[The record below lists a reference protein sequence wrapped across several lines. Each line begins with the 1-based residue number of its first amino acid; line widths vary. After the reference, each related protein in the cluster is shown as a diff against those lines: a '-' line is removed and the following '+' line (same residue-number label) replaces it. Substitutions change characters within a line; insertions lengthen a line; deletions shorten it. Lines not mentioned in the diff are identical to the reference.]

1 MKMAEIKLDHPMLAI
16 SGNLDRNVVPELQKE
31 ASQLLR
37 KGQIKILD
45 LSGIESLDSAGVAF
59 LECLKDSVQ
68 KNNPTVTV
76 IAPPLP
82 MLKIMQTFADHAE
95 GLKKP
100 APPSIFESIG
110 QKVVDAYLE
119 FVDAFLL
126 CSELAWWSII
136 GIFDRKGQKRGSFTS
151 AGVLLGYNALAVVA
165 LLSFIIGFILSLQ
178 SAAQLRIYGGN
189 VFLPDL
195 LTVTMVREMGPLI
208 TAIIVAGRSG
218 SAIASE
224 IATMQVS
231 EEIDAL
237 RMMALNPIRY
247 VVVPKFHAITV
258 VMPLLVVFSIIVA
271 EIGGLIIGLQMLDL
285 SLATFWARSIAIIS
299 IKDIVISLSKSIV
312 FAWLIVIIG
321 AHYGFRVK
329 GGAEGVGKATTASV
343 VASIFAVIITDALF
357 SLFYL
362 G

>member
-1 MKMAEIKLDHPMLAI
+1 MANLKLESSKLIVA
-16 SGNLDRNVVPELQKE
+16 GVLDRNTVPELQRE
-31 ASQLLR
+31 AHHLLR
-37 KGQIKILD
+37 RGEVQNLD

-59 LECLKDSVQ
+59 LECLKKDLEEE
-68 KNNPTVTV
+68 NPQLTV
-76 IAPPLP
+76 IAAPLP
-82 MLKIMQTFADHAE
+82 ILKIMRTFADKAVE
-95 GLKKP
+95 VEKP
-100 APPSIFESIG
+100 ATASIFESLG
-110 QKVVDAYLE
+110 QKMEDAWLE
-119 FVDAFLL
+119 LKDAVLL
-126 CSELAWWSII
+126 CSELFWWSIV
-136 GIFDRKGQKRGSFTS
+136 GMFDRKGQKKGSFTS
-151 AGVLLGYNALAVVA
+151 AGVQLGYDALPVVA

-178 SAAQLRIYGGN
+178 SAAQLKIYGGN

-195 LTVTMVREMGPLI
+195 LAITMVREMGPLI
-208 TAIIVAGRSG
+208 TAVIVAGRSG

-271 EIGGLIIGLQMLDL
+271 EIGGVLIGLQMLDL
-285 SLATFWARSIAIIS
+285 SIATFITRSIDIIS
-299 IKDIVISLSKSIV
+299 LKDIVISLSKSTV

-329 GGAEGVGKATTASV
+329 GEAEGVGKATTASV

>member
-1 MKMAEIKLDHPMLAI
+1 MENFKLIDDILYIAGDLNRQLIPK
-16 SGNLDRNVVPELQKE
+16 LQKE
-31 ASQLLR
+31 AAASRL
-37 KGQIKILD
+37 KGVKSLD
-45 LSGIESLDSAGVAF
+45 MSGVTSLDSAAVAF
-59 LECLKDSVQ
+59 LECLRDDLK
-68 KNNPTVTV
+68 KNYPE
-76 IAPPLP
+76 
-82 MLKIMQTFADHAE
+82 LKLIYPEAHLLRVMQTFEDEKISLPVPESPKFLE
-95 GLKKP
+95 G
-100 APPSIFESIG
+100 IG
-110 QKVVDAYLE
+110 QKVEDALLE
-119 FVDAFLL
+119 LKDAFIL
-126 CSELAWWSII
+126 CSELTWWSLL
-136 GIFDRKGQKRGSFTS
+136 GLFDQKGQKKGSFTA
-151 AGVLLGYNALAVVA
+151 AGILLGYNALPVVA

-178 SAAQLRIYGGN
+178 SAAQLKIYGGN
-189 VFLPDL
+189 IFLPDL
-195 LTVTMVREMGPLI
+195 LAVTMVREMGPLI

-258 VMPLLVVFSIIVA
+258 VMPLLVVFSIIVG
-271 EIGGLIIGLQMLDL
+271 ELGGLIIGMQMLDL
-285 SLATFWARSIAIIS
+285 SIPTFLVRSIDIIS

-321 AHYGFRVK
+321 AHYGFRVQ

-343 VASIFAVIITDALF
+343 VVSIFAVIIADAIF

>member
-1 MKMAEIKLDHPMLAI
+1 MENFKLIDDILYIAGDLNRQLIPK
-16 SGNLDRNVVPELQKE
+16 LQKE
-31 ASQLLR
+31 AAASRL
-37 KGQIKILD
+37 KGVKSLD
-45 LSGIESLDSAGVAF
+45 MSGVTSLDSAAVAF
-59 LECLKDSVQ
+59 LECLRDDLK
-68 KNNPTVTV
+68 KNYTE
-76 IAPPLP
+76 
-82 MLKIMQTFADHAE
+82 LKLIYPEAHLLRVMQTFEDEKISLPVPESPKFLE
-95 GLKKP
+95 G
-100 APPSIFESIG
+100 IG
-110 QKVVDAYLE
+110 QKVEDALLE
-119 FVDAFLL
+119 LKDAFIL
-126 CSELAWWSII
+126 CSELTWWSLR
-136 GIFDRKGQKRGSFTS
+136 GLFDQKGQKKGSFTA
-151 AGVLLGYNALAVVA
+151 AGILLGYNALPVVA

-178 SAAQLRIYGGN
+178 SAAQLKIYGGN
-189 VFLPDL
+189 IFLPDL
-195 LTVTMVREMGPLI
+195 LAVTMVREMGPLI

-258 VMPLLVVFSIIVA
+258 VMPLLVVFSIIVG
-271 EIGGLIIGLQMLDL
+271 ELGGLIIGMQMLDL
-285 SLATFWARSIAIIS
+285 SIPTFLVRSIDIIS

-321 AHYGFRVK
+321 AHYGFRVQ

-343 VASIFAVIITDALF
+343 VVSIFAVIIADAIF

>member
-1 MKMAEIKLDHPMLAI
+1 MDNIKLESSKLIVA
-16 SGNLDRNVVPELQKE
+16 GVVDRNTVPELKKE
-31 ASQLLR
+31 VQHLMRRGEVQS
-37 KGQIKILD
+37 LD

-59 LECLKDSVQ
+59 LECLRQDLEEE
-68 KNNPTVTV
+68 NPQLTVV
-76 IAPPLP
+76 AAPLP
-82 MLKIMQTFADHAE
+82 MLKIMQTFADRAE
-95 GLKKP
+95 EVEKP
-100 APPSIFESIG
+100 AKVSIFESIG
-110 QKVVDAYLE
+110 EKVEGAWLQLKDAVILS
-119 FVDAFLL
+119 
-126 CSELAWWSII
+126 SEICWWAVV
-136 GIFDRKGQKRGSFTS
+136 GVFDRKGQKKGSFTS
-151 AGVLLGYNALAVVA
+151 AGVQLGYDALPVIA

-178 SAAQLRIYGGN
+178 AAAQLKIYGGN

-195 LTVTMVREMGPLI
+195 LAITMVREMGPLI

-258 VMPLLVVFSIIVA
+258 VMPLLVIFSIIVA
-271 EIGGLIIGLQMLDL
+271 ELGGIFIGLQMLDL
-285 SLATFWARSIAIIS
+285 SVTTFITRSINIITL
-299 IKDIVISLSKSIV
+299 KDIVISMSKSIV

-343 VASIFAVIITDALF
+343 VASIFAVVITDALF